1 MIHSKQFLVR
11 VYKSKCKELD
21 RDIETPSTDL
31 PKISSFFENET
42 DESNQVEEISNFKLS
57 KWRLILLFTLSVL
70 TLH

>member
-1 MIHSKQFLVR
+1 MIHSKQSLVR